1 MQINLIN
8 EVINMSTPGISGS
21 TGNWD
26 GPKLENSSAV
36 GTDNKW
42 GMMYRSSA
50 GISERT
56 KTLADELK
64 SMLDDKSLEVD
75 NPLVLGKIT
84 ALSGNYNMARQLQS
98 NVMKSIKDAAQAII
112 RNV

>member
-1 MQINLIN
+1 MA
-8 EVINMSTPGISGS
+8 TPGISNAN
-21 TGNWD
+21 GNWD
-26 GPKLENSSAV
+26 ASTLETASTTA
-36 GTDNKW
+36 TDNKW

-50 GISERT
+50 GISDRT
-56 KTLADELK
+56 KTIADELK

-98 NVMKSIKDAAQAII
+98 NIMKSIKDAAQAIV

>member
-1 MQINLIN
+1 MPAIDTNGNWI
-8 EVINMSTPGISGS
+8 GS
-21 TGNWD
+21 T
-26 GPKLENSSAV
+26 LETTSTTAS
-36 GTDNKW
+36 DNKW

-50 GISERT
+50 GISERV
-56 KTLADELK
+56 KVVGDELK
-64 SMLDDKSLEVD
+64 SMLDNPSLEVD

>member
-1 MQINLIN
+1 MVLNNTKNVSEWATTTLETTDSKN
-8 EVINMSTPGISGS
+8 STY
-21 TGNWD
+21 
-26 GPKLENSSAV
+26 
-36 GTDNKW
+36 
-42 GMMYRSSA
+42 GMMYRASA
-50 GISERT
+50 GVSART
-56 KTLADELK
+56 KVIADELHT
-64 SMLDDKSLEVD
+64 MLNDANLEVD

>member
-1 MQINLIN
+1 MATTGINA
-8 EVINMSTPGISGS
+8 
-21 TGNWD
+21 TGNWNAS
-26 GPKLENSSAV
+26 KLEGLSNSLGISPKN
-36 GTDNKW
+36 TKW

-50 GISERT
+50 GISDRV
-56 KTLADELK
+56 KVVGDELK
-64 SMLDDKSLEVD
+64 SMLDNPSLEVD

>member
-1 MQINLIN
+1 MAESGMGTLKDSNGVVTGPSG
-8 EVINMSTPGISGS
+8 EWDGS
-21 TGNWD
+21 TF
-26 GPKLENSSAV
+26 EST
-36 GTDNKW
+36 GTADSKW
-42 GMMYRSSA
+42 GMMYRASA
-50 GISERT
+50 GLSTRT
-56 KTLADELK
+56 KTIADALQG
-64 SMLDDKSLEVD
+64 MLTDKTLEVD

>member
-1 MQINLIN
+1 MADGTVAPTI
-8 EVINMSTPGISGS
+8 PGINKD
-21 TGNWD
+21 TGNW
-26 GPKLENSSAV
+26 ESSAFETPV
-36 GTDNKW
+36 AGDKNW

-50 GISERT
+50 NVSSRAKE
-56 KTLADELK
+56 LADELK
-64 SMLDDKSLEVD
+64 NMLDGSSAKLEVD

-98 NVMKSIKDAAQAII
+98 NLMKSIKDTAQAII